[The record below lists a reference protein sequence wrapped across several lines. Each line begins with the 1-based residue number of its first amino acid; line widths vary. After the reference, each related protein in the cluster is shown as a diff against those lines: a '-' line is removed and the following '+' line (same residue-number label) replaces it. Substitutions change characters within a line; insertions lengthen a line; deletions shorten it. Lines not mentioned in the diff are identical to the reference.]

1 MDTDIVQG
9 RKDLIAKCNDDSNH
23 KSTRVDKTSPNSI
36 GKIRKSHLT
45 ADKHYASRQAGY
57 YLKLRRDWFSVLA
70 IVIGLFAVGIMVNK
84 NLVMSVASGAVA
96 LTLSPSLYTRE
107 PDMFIFN
114 AMATSLFGGVMR
126 AMKVTGSK
134 PSSNG
139 KLLVCFILGV
149 NALTWAPSSS
159 ALAYVSPVPV
169 SSAINEPRD
178 VALSDVALHSQ
189 LVVPVLLASTITVS
203 WLKYNIFNCKAI
215 FTLALTMVIGT
226 IMWIAQVIR
235 PNVSGLLAVFTTIV
249 GFLLRQLVAGAELLY
264 SSVFPRFKLHVLFG
278 KYL

>member
-9 RKDLIAKCNDDSNH
+9 RKDITAKCNDDSNH

-36 GKIRKSHLT
+36 WKIRKSHLT

-70 IVIGLFAVGIMVNK
+70 IVIGLFAIGIMVNK

-96 LTLSPSLYTRE
+96 LSLSSYLCTSDS
-107 PDMFIFN
+107 DMLVFN
-114 AMATSLFGGVMR
+114 AMSASLFGGVMR

-149 NALTWAPSSS
+149 NALAWAPSSS

-169 SSAINEPRD
+169 SSAIDEPHD
-178 VALSDVALHSQ
+178 VALSDVALNSQ
-189 LVVPVLLASTITVS
+189 LVVPVLLASTITITVS
-203 WLKYNIFNCKAI
+203 RLTYNILNCKAI

-235 PNVSGLLAVFTTIV
+235 PNVSGLLAVFATIV
-249 GFLLRQLVAGAELLY
+249 GFLLRQLVAGVGFLLHQL
-264 SSVFPRFKLHVLFG
+264 VA
-278 KYL
+278 